1 MLSYLI
7 RTLLFFDLLEDFFH
21 KDNPV
26 NTLGDNYLYDD
37 YYDYDEYDESD
48 DFDDDFDDEFDDDI
62 DEDFDTDLNTDL
74 DLDLNICDFL
84 ELEPF

>member
-7 RTLLFFDLLEDFFH
+7 RTLLLFDLLEDFFH

-26 NTLGDNYLYDD
+26 DTLVDNYS
-37 YYDYDEYDESD
+37 YDEYDESD
-48 DFDDDFDDEFDDDI
+48 DFDDEFDDNIYDNI
-62 DEDFDTDLNTDL
+62 DDNTDTGL
-74 DLDLNICDFL
+74 DLDICDFL